1 MDQLDVATE
10 IEVFY
15 VLFHQ
20 SLLMIFIIS
29 HKRHK
34 HKSSISCVKSSLT
47 TP

>member
-20 SLLMIFIIS
+20 SLLMIFITRS
-29 HKRHK
+29 MVYKK
-34 HKSSISCVKSSLT
+34 HLKIPHMLVSNFS
-47 TP
+47 